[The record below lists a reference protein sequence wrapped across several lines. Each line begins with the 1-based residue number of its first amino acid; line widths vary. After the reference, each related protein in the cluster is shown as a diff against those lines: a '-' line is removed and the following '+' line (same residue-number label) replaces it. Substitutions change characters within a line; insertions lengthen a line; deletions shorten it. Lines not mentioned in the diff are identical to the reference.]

1 MAVVYRDFVGLFF
14 LKDPTGWHLVWLSP
28 RLHAP
33 VDRITLTSK
42 ISHTL
47 GTGNVV
53 AATNTNASYAPNSST
68 APVNHVTI
76 PLASGLQSSQPI
88 TINLSTTTVTSV
100 HSNLSATTTSAPS
113 DGRSISP
120 PPLLPQS
127 TVPNAHRATCVCMI
141 AVALGSRIFLWCLY
155 PSSASA
161 ASSGVASCGGVLGV
175 CTAPTSYCVSS
186 LTPVSSRSSGDQR
199 GHHASLIRAK
209 EPWGSDLIG
218 RYDLNGRAVDYI
230 MFIDTHL
237 VALSRRGLVGVRH
250 VMTTTWQVWST
261 VPILSY
267 SVAAS
272 ELLLLG
278 CANGRICS
286 INIQKFPLRI
296 VDNDL
301 LVTEIYRDPLQDPIT
316 ALSVHLMRTASPGR
330 MEIAYGTL
338 SGRVCLIVQ
347 YPENVGYS
355 PQLLQTFTVHR
366 AMVTRVVLSERHL
379 ISVCSEFNHVRT
391 WAVTRFRGIIS
402 TQPGST
408 PIASFYL
415 TTLDTN
421 NSNGLVQSVVDA
433 VRRCTSKSST
443 HKPREAL
450 RAHSNLTPLQTTVV
464 AQSQLPSSAVQQQQQ
479 SRQPRTPH
487 PQSFRFPHWR
497 RQGSYSRS
505 PGGTLDYGAGADADP
520 SRSVTDTDVSLV
532 RRNTTS
538 LPPTGRGQS
547 TTLDHLG
554 AGRQSEMSHVPVVS
568 TTVCNSGLLVLPHT
582 SWLHEDPGT
591 VSTRTGLV
599 ASGPSE
605 VTALSNECANRV
617 QASSPPTNLFGP
629 LLSRCQTF
637 HGVTDPDSPHT
648 ECRALLSNTLPASST
663 GHGQQISPT
672 IQLHRHAN
680 DPGPYGEREDVLVF
694 VQKLTPHAHQLFV
707 RLAATG
713 KRVCVIRSV
722 DGCPISSFCV
732 HEHDGSNRVGAHP
745 RRYIFTGHTDGSIQV
760 WDLTTALS
768 SFKSSPG
775 LTAANFAADEH
786 LNLGAFPIGTVSTL
800 TTGPVTSNAYTVT
813 PVGII
818 PTSGCPVY
826 MCAPQWPGGPTSRE
840 LIQMLEFCQLDTS
853 SSVTSIDL
861 AAPSPG
867 HLTPSE
873 SLSTIYSDLMSG
885 GVGIL

>member
-1 MAVVYRDFVGLFF
+1 MAVVYKDFVGLFF

-33 VDRITLTSK
+33 VDRIALTSK
-42 ISHTL
+42 TSHTL
-47 GTGNVV
+47 GTGSVV
-53 AATNTNASYAPNSST
+53 AATNTTTSFPPSSST
-68 APVNHVTI
+68 AQVNHATI
-76 PLASGLQSSQPI
+76 PLASGLQLSQPI
-88 TINLSTTTVTSV
+88 TISLSTTNVTPV
-100 HSNLSATTTSAPS
+100 YSNLSGTTAAALS
-113 DGRSISP
+113 DGRSTSP
-120 PPLLPQS
+120 TSLLPQS
-127 TVPNAHRATCVCMI
+127 TVPNAHRATCVCMF
-141 AVALGSRIFLWCLY
+141 AVAIGSRIFLWCLY
-155 PSSASA
+155 PSSTSA
-161 ASSGVASCGGVLGV
+161 TPSGVASCGGVLGV
-175 CTAPTSYCVSS
+175 CTTPTNYCVSP
-186 LTPVSSRSSGDQR
+186 LTPVSSRSLGDQP
-199 GHHASLIRAK
+199 GNYASLIRAK
-209 EPWGSDLIG
+209 EPWGSELIG
-218 RYDLNGRAVDYI
+218 RYDLNGRAVDYL
-230 MFIDTHL
+230 MFIDAHL

-379 ISVCSEFNHVRT
+379 ISVCNEFNHVRT

-415 TTLDTN
+415 TTLDTS
-421 NSNGLVQSVVDA
+421 NSSGLVQSVVDA
-433 VRRCTSKSST
+433 ARRCTSKLST
-443 HKPREAL
+443 HKPREVL
-450 RAHSNLTPLQTTVV
+450 RAHSSLTPVDQP
-464 AQSQLPSSAVQQQQQ
+464 QLSASAAQQQQQ
-479 SRQPRTPH
+479 PRQPRTLH

-505 PGGTLDYGAGADADP
+505 PGGTLDYGAGADADS
-520 SRSVTDTDVSLV
+520 SRPATDADFGLV
-532 RRNTTS
+532 RRNTAS

-547 TTLDHLG
+547 TTLDQPESGH
-554 AGRQSEMSHVPVVS
+554 QSEMSHVPVVS
-568 TTVCNSGLLVLPHT
+568 TTVCNSGFLVLPHT

-591 VSTRTGLV
+591 VSARTGPV
-599 ASGPSE
+599 ASGLAD
-605 VTALSNECANRV
+605 VTALNNECTNRA
-617 QASSPPTNLFGP
+617 QAARHLSHLSGS
-629 LLSRCQTF
+629 LLGRCQTF
-637 HGVTDPDSPHT
+637 HGVTDPNTPFT
-648 ECRALLSNTLPASST
+648 ECRTPLSNTRPTPST
-663 GHGQQISPT
+663 GHGQQVSPT

-694 VQKLTPHAHQLFV
+694 IQKLTPHAHQLFV

-713 KRVCVIRSV
+713 LGFDYRTQLIQVCTRFDRGQLRSRRTPEPWCFPCWHGLHSDYGLRWFKRVY
-722 DGCPISSFCV
+722 GYSS
-732 HEHDGSNRVGAHP
+732 R
-745 RRYIFTGHTDGSIQV
+745 
-760 WDLTTALS
+760 
-768 SFKSSPG
+768 
-775 LTAANFAADEH
+775 
-786 LNLGAFPIGTVSTL
+786 
-800 TTGPVTSNAYTVT
+800 
-813 PVGII
+813 
-818 PTSGCPVY
+818 
-826 MCAPQWPGGPTSRE
+826 
-840 LIQMLEFCQLDTS
+840 DTS
-853 SSVTSIDL
+853 QPRLFDLYVYTTVARWSDVSRANSDARILSV
-861 AAPSPG
+861 G
-867 HLTPSE
+867 HLIVSR
-873 SLSTIYSDLMSG
+873 IH
-885 GVGIL
+885 

>member
-1 MAVVYRDFVGLFF
+1 MEFKGSPSIAEIIHLNVGGKKYDFPLLGTLSFGTKARFLARELLFLYRYLSLRFPRLLSGRIPSCKDEEGAYVIDR
-14 LKDPTGWHLVWLSP
+14 DPTVFAVILNYLRTGELNLVGID
-28 RLHAP
+28 P
-33 VDRITLTSK
+33 VTLKNEAQFYGLDSLGFSTS
-42 ISHTL
+42 
-47 GTGNVV
+47 
-53 AATNTNASYAPNSST
+53 
-68 APVNHVTI
+68 
-76 PLASGLQSSQPI
+76 PI
-88 TINLSTTTVTSV
+88 TISLSTTTVTHV
-100 HSNLSATTTSAPS
+100 HPNLSATTTAALS
-113 DGRSISP
+113 DGRSTSP

-127 TVPNAHRATCVCMI
+127 TVPNAHRATCVCMV

-175 CTAPTSYCVSS
+175 CTTPTSYCVSP
-186 LTPVSSRSSGDQR
+186 LTPVSSRSSGDQP
-199 GHHASLIRAK
+199 GHYASLIRAK
-209 EPWGSDLIG
+209 EPWGSDL
-218 RYDLNGRAVDYI
+218 
-230 MFIDTHL
+230 
-237 VALSRRGLVGVRH
+237 
-250 VMTTTWQVWST
+250 VWST

-316 ALSVHLMRTASPGR
+316 ALSVHLMRTGDYVDRGKQSLETISLLFAYKVKYPTTFFLLRGNHECQAITRIYGFFDECKRRFNVKLWKCFLDVFNCLPVAAVIENQIFCCHGGISPEFLKQDISNLEDLKQKIRAIPRPADVPEDGVVCDLLWADPLNPDLLDNDADEVPQIFQETGFAPNERGVSYVFSPEVVDRFLTRFGLDLMVRAHQVVEDGYEFFANRSFVTIFSAPNYCASPGR

-421 NSNGLVQSVVDA
+421 NSSGLVQSVVDA
-433 VRRCTSKSST
+433 ARRCTTKSST

-450 RAHSNLTPLQTTVV
+450 RTHSNLTPLQTTVV
-464 AQSQLPSSAVQQQQQ
+464 AQSQLPSSAAQQQQQ

-505 PGGTLDYGAGADADP
+505 PGGTFEYEVGADADS
-520 SRSVTDTDVSLV
+520 SRSATDTDGGLV
-532 RRNTTS
+532 RRNTAS

-554 AGRQSEMSHVPVVS
+554 AGHQSEMSHVPVVS
-568 TTVCNSGLLVLPHT
+568 TTVPNSGLLVLPHT
-582 SWLHEDPGT
+582 SWLHEDPG
-591 VSTRTGLV
+591 
-599 ASGPSE
+599 
-605 VTALSNECANRV
+605 
-617 QASSPPTNLFGP
+617 
-629 LLSRCQTF
+629 
-637 HGVTDPDSPHT
+637 
-648 ECRALLSNTLPASST
+648 
-663 GHGQQISPT
+663 
-672 IQLHRHAN
+672 
-680 DPGPYGEREDVLVF
+680 
-694 VQKLTPHAHQLFV
+694 
-707 RLAATG
+707 
-713 KRVCVIRSV
+713 
-722 DGCPISSFCV
+722 
-732 HEHDGSNRVGAHP
+732 
-745 RRYIFTGHTDGSIQV
+745 
-760 WDLTTALS
+760 
-768 SFKSSPG
+768 
-775 LTAANFAADEH
+775 
-786 LNLGAFPIGTVSTL
+786 
-800 TTGPVTSNAYTVT
+800 
-813 PVGII
+813 
-818 PTSGCPVY
+818 
-826 MCAPQWPGGPTSRE
+826 
-840 LIQMLEFCQLDTS
+840 
-853 SSVTSIDL
+853 
-861 AAPSPG
+861 
-867 HLTPSE
+867 
-873 SLSTIYSDLMSG
+873 
-885 GVGIL
+885 